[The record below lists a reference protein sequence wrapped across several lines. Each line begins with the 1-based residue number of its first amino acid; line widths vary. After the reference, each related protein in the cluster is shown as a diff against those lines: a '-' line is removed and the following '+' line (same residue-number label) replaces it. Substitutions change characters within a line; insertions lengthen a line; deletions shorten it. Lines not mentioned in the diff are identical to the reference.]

1 MMAMWS
7 LETIAEKTAPPTV
20 SARSTW
26 HIMPVTSALRRGPG
40 FKVFMRELERVG
52 CSWFS
57 WTTLLCELHAIYL
70 LHTPALPI
78 QSSNSWPL
86 DPICRCMSI
95 SKHCVF
101 FLKHLYDSANLKK
114 NWLPGTVV
122 KVCNLLQRG
131 KTVGCLSKSIDCLLS
146 AVKCLFTQEQSQCFI
161 LLLHFTR
168 QSEWS
173 EQCIMWSNN
182 NKTSHCIDGTLYSL
196 DQCH

>member
-1 MMAMWS
+1 MAMWS

-114 NWLPGTVV
+114 KLASRNSCQGMQFVAKREDSWVSFQKYWLPPQCSEMFVYTRTV
-122 KVCNLLQRG
+122 
-131 KTVGCLSKSIDCLLS
+131 
-146 AVKCLFTQEQSQCFI
+146 AVF
-161 LLLHFTR
+161 HFTFAFH
-168 QSEWS
+168 QAKWVKWTVHNVIK
-173 EQCIMWSNN
+173 Q
-182 NKTSHCIDGTLYSL
+182 
-196 DQCH
+196 